1 MNLLGG
7 LSSHFNTK
15 EWTLNI
21 VPSEQPEPAENPE
34 DFEKEENHVEE
45 KLLGVYLSNKKEHKR
60 KLANKTLWLE
70 NNLEDDIYS
79 SWSYVWWFGLV
90 RGKLRFYWFDTFD
103 TLIDVKIA
111 SSWTKKF

>member
-7 LSSHFNTK
+7 SFSHFNTK

-34 DFEKEENHVEE
+34 DFEKEENHVED

-79 SWSYVWWFGLV
+79 SWSYVWWSRNNDQKV
-90 RGKLRFYWFDTFD
+90 Q
-103 TLIDVKIA
+103 
-111 SSWTKKF
+111 